1 MVDNAEELKVIGM
14 VPTGLLIGGEWGP
27 ADNGATFAVEDPSTG
42 KVLAEV
48 ADASP
53 ADGLRAL
60 DAAAKAQPAWAAAG
74 TQRDPAPRLR
84 AAARGR
90 RS

>member
-42 KVLAEV
+42 
-48 ADASP
+48 
-53 ADGLRAL
+53 
-60 DAAAKAQPAWAAAG
+60 
-74 TQRDPAPRLR
+74 
-84 AAARGR
+84 
-90 RS
+90 